1 MSFYDLADQYDALTK
16 QLRDLS
22 DQAALGTYTVG
33 VPPEELTEPAPA
45 TSATKDAGKK

>member
-1 MSFYDLADQYDALTK
+1 MSFNDLADQYDALTK

-33 VPPEELTEPAPA
+33 VPPEEPAKA
-45 TSATKDAGKK
+45 EQVAKDAGKK